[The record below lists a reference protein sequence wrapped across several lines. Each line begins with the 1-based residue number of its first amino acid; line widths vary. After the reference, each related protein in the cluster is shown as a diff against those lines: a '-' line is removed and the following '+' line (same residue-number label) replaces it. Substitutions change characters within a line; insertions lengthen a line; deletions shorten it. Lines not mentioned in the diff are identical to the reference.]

1 MAGSTSLRRRSSR
14 FTRSTSGIFCTAKRT
29 GKPSSTES
37 FRFLPVSQT
46 LASNPTRFL
55 TVHDSEG
62 RDLSAGRQRPAR
74 RFGPGLSACSHAA
87 GRAPDDGDRRGQQ
100 DHRSNGHEREIVQE
114 VGLRAHRPNTR
125 THARAHTNTRTHART
140 HTNTRTHARTQ
151 THARTHAHTHT
162 HTQTNKQTHAH
173 SGMHGL
179 GQFSMSRE
187 RGLSR
192 RLGWSQ
198 HRQLILTS
206 TFARPRQPHDL
217 LPADLGVAVHR
228 RADPDPARDPAPRRP
243 GRIRARRQVRRH
255 RRANERGAVY

>member
-1 MAGSTSLRRRSSR
+1 MFGTGAEIGIIPRSIALILSTVEAEARLFFFPLWPCTVTYIYAYYVDVSRRMAGSTSLRRRSSR

-114 VGLRAHRPNTR
+114 VGSRAHRPNTR
-125 THARAHTNTRTHART
+125 THERAHTNTRTHART
-140 HTNTRTHARTQ
+140 HTRTRTHKQ
-151 THARTHAHTHT
+151 TNKHTHT
-162 HTQTNKQTHAH
+162 AECT
-173 SGMHGL
+173 GL
-179 GQFSMSRE
+179 DS
-187 RGLSR
+187 
-192 RLGWSQ
+192 SQ
-198 HRQLILTS
+198 
-206 TFARPRQPHDL
+206 
-217 LPADLGVAVHR
+217 
-228 RADPDPARDPAPRRP
+228 
-243 GRIRARRQVRRH
+243 
-255 RRANERGAVY
+255 

>member
-1 MAGSTSLRRRSSR
+1 MILKDVIYPQGDNGRHDVSDLVYLPVHTQQDVHQMMGTAEGNRTIARTDMNERSSR
-14 FTRSTSGIFCTAKRT
+14 RW
-29 GKPSSTES
+29 
-37 FRFLPVSQT
+37 V
-46 LASNPTRFL
+46 
-55 TVHDSEG
+55 
-62 RDLSAGRQRPAR
+62 
-74 RFGPGLSACSHAA
+74 
-87 GRAPDDGDRRGQQ
+87 
-100 DHRSNGHEREIVQE
+100 
-114 VGLRAHRPNTR
+114 
-125 THARAHTNTRTHART
+125 RAHTAPTRAHK
-140 HTNTRTHARTQ
+140 H

-192 RLGWSQ
+192 PLGWSQ